1 MFQGADM
8 YADYAHHPTALER
21 LLEGTRTF
29 LPNRR
34 IVLCFQPHQ
43 QARTLGLLD
52 EFVGSM
58 DEADVVILPEIYGV
72 VGRDDGAKA
81 ISSEDVA
88 AKIEE
93 HDVARHAKRTVTFT
107 KDFVET
113 ERVLKQEVRKGDVL
127 LMVGAGDI
135 DAFARALAVREN
147 TLH

>member
-1 MFQGADM
+1 
-8 YADYAHHPTALER
+8 
-21 LLEGTRTF
+21 
-29 LPNRR
+29 
-34 IVLCFQPHQ
+34 
-43 QARTLGLLD
+43 
-52 EFVGSM
+52 M
-58 DEADVVILPEIYGV
+58 DEAAVVILPEIHGV

-93 HDVARHAKRTVTFT
+93 NDVARHAKRTVTFT